1 MELGSLL
8 NNQDPPS
15 IALRLK
21 RRKPD
26 SLPDF
31 FEPQRDWNTWVA
43 ASSTRN
49 YLIKDPLLDWLSY
62 HSSSLMFKKP
72 QYSTSVVKAVSTK
85 KRDSFT
91 EFIMSQ
97 GNEFEG
103 KVMDYFYAKF
113 GSDIFYDVGGN
124 LNARSEEKMQD
135 TINAMNK
142 GIPVI
147 YQGVLHNSD
156 DQTYGAPDLIIRSD
170 WLNKLI
176 TTNPIDSISEKIS
189 APFLKNCVDDLI
201 GKEDR
206 SAPPYHYRIVDIK
219 FTTLQLRADGI
230 HLLNAGSIPAYKG
243 QLCIYNNALGKIQGY
258 TPPHAYLLGRK
269 WKFTKK
275 KVVYKGK
282 SCDEK
287 LGIIDYANIDKV
299 YIEKTKAA
307 INWIKEMRR
316 DGADWT
322 LGPDLP
328 LCRTELYPNMS
339 NQYDYPWRAIKR
351 KFADE
356 IKEITSLWMCGV
368 KNRDIAIKN
377 NIFQW
382 TDPRCTAEMLGVNG
396 PKTSRVLTKI
406 LEINQGEGE
415 NVQPKIILN
424 NTDNWQFRQSLEFF
438 VDFEFINEV
447 VSDFTSIPHAECR
460 SIIFMI
466 GVGYYDLNTGAWIYR
481 EFTVD
486 ALTEAEEYKI
496 CSNFSQYVR
505 EEAEW
510 WECNNPLMIHWSN
523 AENWQWEH
531 ATERHK
537 DKNRRLWLPCKKGIL
552 YDPETEPRWLDLLD
566 IFRKEPIVIRGC
578 LGFGLKDVAKA
589 LSNLGLINTIWDDE
603 NSCVDGSGAMLSAYK
618 AYKDANNRNIP
629 AKTIPLIKDII
640 KYNEV
645 DCKVV
650 GEILTYLRENHL
662 VRPLE
667 DDIILFDSEDGIL
680 NYDSVSEEF

>member
-1 MELGSLL
+1 MEIGAFFNSEG
-8 NNQDPPS
+8 PS
-15 IALRLK
+15 SITLRVK

-26 SLPDF
+26 AIPRF
-31 FEPQRDWNTWVA
+31 FEVPRDWNQWVS

-85 KRDSFT
+85 KRDSFV
-91 EFIMSQ
+91 EFIMAQ
-97 GNEFEG
+97 GNEFESR
-103 KVMDYFYAKF
+103 VMDYFYAKF
-113 GSDIFYDVGGN
+113 GRDIFYDVGGN
-124 LNARSEEKMQD
+124 LNARSEERAQD

-147 YQGVLHNSD
+147 YQGVLHNID
-156 DQTYGAPDLIIRSD
+156 DQTYGVPDLIVRSD
-170 WLNKLI
+170 WLAKIIQTAPI
-176 TTNPIDSISEKIS
+176 TRESAKIS
-189 APFLKNCVDDLI
+189 APLLKKCVDAKI
-201 GKEDR
+201 GEDR
-206 SAPPYHYRIVDIK
+206 RDSPLYHYRIVDIK
-219 FTTLQLRADGI
+219 FTTLPLRADGI

-243 QLCIYNNALGKIQGY
+243 QLCIYNNALGRIQGY

-275 KVVYKGK
+275 KTTYKGK

-287 LGIIDYANIDKV
+287 LGVIDYADIDKM
-299 YIEKTKAA
+299 YIEKTRDAVK
-307 INWIKEMRR
+307 WIKEMRK
-316 DGADWT
+316 DGAEWT

-328 LCRTELYPNMS
+328 LCREELYPNMS
-339 NQYDYPWRAIKR
+339 NPYDYPWRSVKR
-351 KFADE
+351 RLADE

-368 KNRDIAIKN
+368 KNRKIAMEN
-377 NIFQW
+377 NIYKW
-382 TDPRCTAEMLGVNG
+382 TDPLCTPKMLGVNG
-396 PKTSRVLTKI
+396 PKVGRVLERI
-406 LEINQGEGE
+406 LEINQGQGE

-424 NTDNWQFRQSLEFF
+424 NTDNWQTRQNVEFF

-447 VSDFTSIPHAECR
+447 VSDFTSMPNAECR

-466 GVGYYDLNTGAWIYR
+466 GVGYYDLVTKVWKYK
-481 EFTVD
+481 EFT
-486 ALTEAEEYKI
+486 ANSLTEAEEYRI
-496 CSNFSQYVR
+496 CSNFSQYIR

-510 WECNNPLMIHWSN
+510 WGCVNPLLIHWSN
-523 AENWQWEH
+523 AENWQWKH
-531 ATERHK
+531 ATERHSN
-537 DKNRRLWLPCKKGIL
+537 KNLRLWLPCIKGVL

-566 IFRKEPIVIRGC
+566 VFRKEPVVIRGC

-589 LSNLGLINTIWDDE
+589 LSNLGLIDTIWDDE
-603 NSCVDGSGAMLSAYK
+603 SSCVDGAGAMLSAYK
-618 AYKDANNRNIP
+618 AYKEANNRGIP

-650 GEILTYLRENHL
+650 GEIMVYLRENHI
-662 VRPLE
+662 VKE
-667 DDIILFDSEDGIL
+667 DDEVILFDSDD
-680 NYDSVSEEF
+680 NSVSSEF